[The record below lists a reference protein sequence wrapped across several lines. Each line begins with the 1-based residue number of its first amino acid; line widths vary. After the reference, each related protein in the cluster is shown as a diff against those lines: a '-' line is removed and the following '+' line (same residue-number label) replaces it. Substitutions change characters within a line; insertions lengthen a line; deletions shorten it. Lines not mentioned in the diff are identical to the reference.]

1 MRARQPD
8 TVASVER
15 DGVRVGYEVFEPL
28 MGATADGGTV
38 APGCPTLVLLTSWA
52 IVHMRQWKLQV
63 PALAR
68 RFRVVTVEGRGNG
81 AADRPRTAAAYADPE
96 LVADAV
102 AVMDAAGVDRAVV
115 IGLSMGGRH
124 ALQLAAWYPD
134 RVAGVVAVGAA
145 LPWPLPPGFDEVRD
159 TYEGWEKANEH
170 YWRADYPG
178 WVEFFMSRVFS
189 EPHSTKPW
197 EDGVGWGL
205 DTDAETLLQTVPG
218 IAEPDDAAAEE
229 VCRRVRCPVLVVHG
243 ERDEV
248 VPYAIGARLADWTG
262 GNLVTVPDG
271 GHAMPMRDPVRF
283 TLLVAE
289 FAESL
294 GAPQARPRTWTPAR
308 SRRRRALFVSSAIG
322 LGHALR
328 DVAIADAL
336 RERHPDL
343 EIDWLAQHPVTQVL
357 ADHGERVHPASRF
370 LASESAH
377 VEAEAS
383 AAGEHDLHA
392 FQAIRRMDEIL
403 VANFHVFHDVVED
416 ERHDLVVADE
426 GWEIDHFLHENPEL
440 KRAAY
445 AWLTDF
451 VGWLPMPDG
460 GAGEAALTAD
470 YNAEMVEQIARYPRL
485 RDRSVF
491 VGDPDDLVTD
501 PLGPGLPTVRDWTQ
515 DHFAFAGYVTG
526 FTPVDRQAVR
536 AELGWA
542 PDERICVVTAGGS
555 GVGGP
560 LLRRVVEA
568 HPYATK
574 QVPGLRT
581 VVVTGPRLD
590 PASVPAPAGV
600 EVRGYEPGLY
610 RLLAACDVAVVQGGL
625 TTTMELTALRRPFL
639 YFPLR
644 HHFEQQ
650 VHVAHRLARHRAG
663 TRMDYATATPEAIG
677 EALAAALARP
687 VDYRSVPTDG
697 AARAAALIAEL
708 V

>member
-1 MRARQPD
+1 VRARQPD
-8 TVASVER
+8 TVGWVER
-15 DGVRVGYEVFEPL
+15 DGVRIGYEVFEPL
-28 MGATADGGTV
+28 EAADSDRNER
-38 APGCPTLVLLTSWA
+38 PTLVFLTSWA

-68 RFRVVTVEGRGNG
+68 RFRVITVEGRGNG
-81 AADRPRTAAAYADPE
+81 LADRPRTEAAYADEE
-96 LVADAV
+96 LVADVV
-102 AVMDAAGVDRAVV
+102 AVMDAVGVDRAVL

-134 RVAGVVAVGAA
+134 RAAGVVAVGTA
-145 LPWPLPPGFDEVRD
+145 LPWPLPSGFDEVRER
-159 TYEGWEKANEH
+159 YEGWEKANMH
-170 YWRADYPG
+170 YWRADYRG
-178 WVEFFMSRVFS
+178 WVEFFFSGVFPD
-189 EPHSTKPW
+189 PHSTKQW
-197 EDGVGWGL
+197 EDAVGWGL
-205 DTDAETLLQTVPG
+205 ETDADTLLPTVAG
-218 IAEPDDAAAEE
+218 IVAPTAAAAEA
-229 VCRRVRCPVLVVHG
+229 VCRAVRCPVLAVHG

-248 VPYAIGARLADWTG
+248 VAHAVGVQVAQWCG
-262 GNLVTVPDG
+262 GTLVTVPDG
-271 GHAMPMRDPVRF
+271 GHGIPMRDPVWFNR
-283 TLLVAE
+283 LVE
-289 FAESL
+289 DFASST
-294 GAPQARPRTWTPAR
+294 AFPRTRPPTWTPAR

-328 DVAIADAL
+328 DVAIADAV
-336 RERHPDL
+336 RAHHPDL
-343 EIDWLAQHPVTQVL
+343 QIDWLAQHPVTCVL
-357 ADHGERVHPASRF
+357 AERGEHVHPASRF

-377 VEAEAS
+377 VESE
-383 AAGEHDLHA
+383 AGEHDLHA

-416 ERHDLVVADE
+416 EHHDLVVADE

-451 VGWLPMPDG
+451 VGWLPLPDG
-460 GAGEAALTAD
+460 GAREAALTAD

-501 PLGPGLPTVRDWTQ
+501 PLGPGLPTVRDWTRA
-515 DHFAFAGYVTG
+515 HFAFAGHVTG
-526 FTPVDRQAVR
+526 FAPVDRDAVR
-536 AELGWA
+536 AELGWH
-542 PDERICVVTAGGS
+542 PDERVCLVTAGGS

-568 HPYATK
+568 HPYAAK
-574 QVPGLRT
+574 RVPGLRT

-590 PASVPAPAGV
+590 PAAVPAPAGV
-600 EVRGYEPGLY
+600 EVRGYVPGLH

-625 TTTMELTALRRPFL
+625 TTTMELTAAGRPFL

-650 VHVAHRLARHRAG
+650 RHVAHRLDRHRAG
-663 TRMDYATATPEAIG
+663 VRMDYGTATPESIG
-677 EALAAALARP
+677 EAVADALVQPVRYRP
-687 VDYRSVPTDG
+687 VPADG
-697 AARAAALIAEL
+697 ARRVGALLAEL
-708 V
+708 L